1 MQVHILASG
10 SSGNAIFFQMGSTK
24 VLIDAGISAKRIE
37 LGLASVGVRAEELDA
52 ILITHEHSDHVKG
65 IDVLVRRHQ
74 IPVFARPKTWEQI
87 SCQEK
92 LPSAC
97 VKYLEDDLELNNLYI
112 KPFPISHDA
121 VDPVGFTLFSGNF
134 KGVVATDLG
143 LVDEAVSDALEMA
156 DIAILEANHDVQ
168 MLRNGAYPTFLKERI
183 LGNRGHLSNI
193 EAGKLLANIKKKP
206 NMQVFLAHLSRENN
220 LPSLAYNTVTD
231 ILTQAG
237 YELGT
242 DIELRCASSYKVCSY
257 IA

>member
-10 SSGNAIFFQMGSTK
+10 SSGNAIFFQMGARK
-24 VLIDAGISAKRIE
+24 ILIDAGISAKRIE
-37 LGLASVGVRAEELDA
+37 LGLASVGVKAADLDA

-65 IDVLVRRHQ
+65 LDVLVRRHQ

-87 SCQEK
+87 SCMEK

-97 VKYLEDDLELNNLYI
+97 VKCLEEDLELNNLYI
-112 KPFPISHDA
+112 KPFSISHDA
-121 VDPVGFTLFSGNF
+121 VEPVGFALFSGNF

-143 LVDEAVSDALEMA
+143 IVNEELSAALEMA

-168 MLRNGAYPTFLKERI
+168 MLRNGDYPSFLKERI
-183 LGNRGHLSNI
+183 LGNRGHLSNV
-193 EAGKLLANIKKKP
+193 EAGKLLADIKKKP

-231 ILTQAG
+231 ILTKAG

-242 DIELRCASSYKVCSY
+242 DIELRCASSYKVSSY